1 MFGLGPFGVNP
12 YGVAYSFDTTSSAAL
27 AVGIGLTSG
36 DGFGFTFGQFSA
48 PVASLS
54 MGDGFDRPA
63 FVISSSGRQQSLG
76 DSFVLPRIAASTAAY
91 PAATSGAGVVWTLAS
106 GGALARNESDGA
118 GFGLSWSRSGSAS
131 VGLSSGAG
139 AGSSRS
145 SAAQSGSLLCA
156 GDGFGLARSSVG
168 FAAYPVATTGDGYGW
183 GVAAYGATVFVG
195 EFLGITFGDGFGRS
209 LSSIGTARSVSATTA
224 DAQTSLA
231 VVSRLSARPIPTYAG
246 SSTSAVAVL
255 SISWT
260 AASEASGF
268 GSGVARIGQAELHL
282 GVFLEPS
289 CSSAYAVAHD
299 SYVMSFA
306 SVYSSANIRGKQ
318 TPVPT
323 EYRRATFEIK
333 PKSFEAINLWT
344 NRQFITSGS
353 TNTRTLHLTL

>member
-12 YGVAYSFDTTSSAAL
+12 YGVAYNFDTTSSAVL
-27 AVGIGLTSG
+27 AVGIGSTSG
-36 DGFGFTFGQFSA
+36 DGFGFTFGQFTA
-48 PVASLS
+48 PASSLS
-54 MGDGFDRPA
+54 MGDGFDRTA

-76 DSFVLPRIAASTAAY
+76 DSFDLPRMAASAAAY
-91 PAATSGAGVVWTLAS
+91 PAATSGAGIVWTFSS
-106 GGALARNESDGA
+106 GGAVARNESAGA

-131 VGLSSGAG
+131 VGVSSGAG

-145 SAAQSGSLLCA
+145 SSAHAGSLLAA
-156 GDGFGLARSSVG
+156 GDGYGLARTSVG
-168 FAAYPVATTGDGYGW
+168 FTAYPVATTGDGYGW
-183 GVAAYGATVFVG
+183 GVAAYGGTIFVG
-195 EFLGITFGDGFGRS
+195 EFLGTTFGDGFGRS
-209 LSSIGTARSVSATTA
+209 LLSIGTARSVSATAA
-224 DAQTSLA
+224 DAQASLA
-231 VVSRLSARPIPTYAG
+231 VVSRLSARPISTYAG

-289 CSSAYAVAHD
+289 CDSLYAVAHD
-299 SYVMSFA
+299 SYVLSFA

-318 TPVPT
+318 TPVPM

-333 PKSFEAINLWT
+333 PKSFEAIDLWT